1 MQLTQRQK
9 RISAVAT
16 IATAI
21 AIPAE
26 GLRQWAYEDVGQGIL
41 TVCYGSTSN
50 VIAHHKYSLDEC
62 KERLDKDM
70 LHAINTVELCH
81 PNLPDNVLA
90 AFGDAVYNIGPK
102 VACDSTASKYLS
114 QGMIGAACNELPKWS
129 KARVAGVMV
138 TLPGLAKRRAIE
150 TDLCLGK

>member
-1 MQLTQRQK
+1 MTPRGRRL
-9 RISAVAT
+9 SAAAT

-26 GLRQWAYEDVGQGIL
+26 GLRQWAYEDVGQGVL
-41 TVCYGSTSN
+41 TVCFGHTGNDVKRN
-50 VIAHHKYSLDEC
+50 VKFSLDNC
-62 KERLDKDM
+62 KALLDKDM